1 MEKKIFGLSE
11 GELYEKLKT
20 IKVPPGEDP
29 EAFRIRV
36 LNQLKKF
43 EKLDVF
49 EDVETALIFAANWA
63 RTTPQTDQEIRQ
75 GILDERER
83 RLDSYKSGESKE

>member
-1 MEKKIFGLSE
+1 MNEIELFKILN
-11 GELYEKLKT
+11 T

-29 EAFRIRV
+29 KEFMQRV
-36 LNQLKKF
+36 LENLILF
-43 EKLDVF
+43 EQLDVF
-49 EDVETALIFAANWA
+49 DNFETALTFAANWA